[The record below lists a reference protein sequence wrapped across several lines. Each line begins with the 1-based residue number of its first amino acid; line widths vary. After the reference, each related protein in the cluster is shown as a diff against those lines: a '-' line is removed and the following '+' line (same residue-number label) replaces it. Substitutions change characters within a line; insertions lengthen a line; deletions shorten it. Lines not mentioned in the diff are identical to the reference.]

1 MKQRSFWNSVGLS
14 IVLIAI
20 TASSAMAHARL
31 LRSNPEDGS
40 VLEESPRVVF
50 LWFDE
55 PVAVEFSSIQLFD
68 AGGQLIEAPAP
79 SRDPSDPTLVTVPL
93 RELPEG
99 VYSLTWK
106 IASDTDSHATQ
117 GALVFGVGRSVVVAA
132 RPAASIEAPPP
143 FVEVALRALNYASF
157 AAIVGSLLVAS
168 LILKPHRFDVAH
180 HDTVQQA
187 RRRVWGLGIGATLSA
202 MILASGLLMWQASV
216 LGEGTLDE
224 LLTSRVGALWL
235 AREIALE
242 VCLVGLIAARREW
255 SWGHSLAWLAVTAP
269 AIVQALNSHAA
280 GVPGRAAVA
289 VLSDAMH
296 LLASGAWVGSMLAL
310 LVGLLPLLR
319 SNRVEL
325 AHIATRGWRRFG
337 GIAALSVGAL
347 AATGLYNAGQQ
358 VASVDAAIGT
368 PYGLILGG
376 KIGLFLIAGLIG
388 LANLLIVNPRV
399 SAWVAIR
406 LRRRPNGAPIPRKR
420 LPALLL
426 AEASCAGV
434 VFIVSSALTA
444 VPPARGPEFAPVEVA
459 EKPPSSLT
467 LSADDLLVT
476 LSIRPNKPGL
486 NIVSVDAV
494 NTRRP
499 PPAEIVNVL
508 VQLTYRERDF
518 GTQTLIVEPQDADT
532 YRLNTPAL
540 SVAGAWHAQVVV
552 RRTGMEDTVA
562 EFEWRVESLAPAIP
576 PRPIVISNT
585 PLEPPLT
592 LMAVGLSTVI
602 GLAAIRYVRTRR
614 GRSFRIGMENAALRL
629 ARNDVREVS
638 LSIDEQ

>member
-1 MKQRSFWNSVGLS
+1 
-14 IVLIAI
+14 
-20 TASSAMAHARL
+20 
-31 LRSNPEDGS
+31 
-40 VLEESPRVVF
+40 
-50 LWFDE
+50 
-55 PVAVEFSSIQLFD
+55 
-68 AGGQLIEAPAP
+68 
-79 SRDPSDPTLVTVPL
+79 
-93 RELPEG
+93 
-99 VYSLTWK
+99 
-106 IASDTDSHATQ
+106 
-117 GALVFGVGRSVVVAA
+117 
-132 RPAASIEAPPP
+132 
-143 FVEVALRALNYASF
+143 
-157 AAIVGSLLVAS
+157 
-168 LILKPHRFDVAH
+168 
-180 HDTVQQA
+180 
-187 RRRVWGLGIGATLSA
+187 
-202 MILASGLLMWQASV
+202 
-216 LGEGTLDE
+216 
-224 LLTSRVGALWL
+224 
-235 AREIALE
+235 
-242 VCLVGLIAARREW
+242 
-255 SWGHSLAWLAVTAP
+255 
-269 AIVQALNSHAA
+269 
-280 GVPGRAAVA
+280 
-289 VLSDAMH
+289 
-296 LLASGAWVGSMLAL
+296 
-310 LVGLLPLLR
+310 
-319 SNRVEL
+319 
-325 AHIATRGWRRFG
+325 
-337 GIAALSVGAL
+337 
-347 AATGLYNAGQQ
+347 
-358 VASVDAAIGT
+358 
-368 PYGLILGG
+368 
-376 KIGLFLIAGLIG
+376 
-388 LANLLIVNPRV
+388 
-399 SAWVAIR
+399 
-406 LRRRPNGAPIPRKR
+406 
-420 LPALLL
+420 
-426 AEASCAGV
+426 
-434 VFIVSSALTA
+434 